1 LISAVSITS
10 RLEFVSQVAVDALE
24 LNPKPQTQNPKP
36 GGSRS
41 IGGSCCALA
50 RGRSASAVA
59 AATCSVWKEF
69 ACTTPLKSLCA
80 KQLATS
86 GVYYPLS
93 LSLRVKPAAACTTRR
108 RGEKL
113 RARKRERERERERE
127 SNREECIGNQQATE
141 SR

>member
-80 KQLATS
+80 TS

-93 LSLRVKPAAACTTRR
+93 LSLRVTPAAACTTRR
-108 RGEKL
+108 RGEKS
-113 RARKRERERERERE
+113 RARKRERERERE
-127 SNREECIGNQQATE
+127 SNREECIDNQQATE

>member
-59 AATCSVWKEF
+59 AATCSVRKEF
-69 ACTTPLKSLCA
+69 ARTTPLKSLCA
-80 KQLATS
+80 TS
-86 GVYYPLS
+86 GVYPLS
-93 LSLRVKPAAACTTRR
+93 LSLRVTPAAACTTRR
-108 RGEKL
+108 RGEKS
-113 RARKRERERERERE
+113 RARKRERERERE
-127 SNREECIGNQQATE
+127 SNREECIDNQQATE